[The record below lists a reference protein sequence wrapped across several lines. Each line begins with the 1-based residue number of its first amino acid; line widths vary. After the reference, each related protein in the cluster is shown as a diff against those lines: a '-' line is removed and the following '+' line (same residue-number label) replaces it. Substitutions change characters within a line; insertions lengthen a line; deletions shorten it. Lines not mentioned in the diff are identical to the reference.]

1 MQKEHEFFDVSQHS
15 DRLWLNG
22 NNTEFRPSI
31 REILTIV
38 MATKTK
44 PRSGSILKQ
53 TTPIASSE
61 TVDPSPTFEGDEIA
75 KKMLDS
81 RNIKDGNNISDVA
94 EKERQKRMYAMIK
107 SSSKYKHLQVR
118 ILNAAEAGKFEQ
130 YPDGRRT

>member
-1 MQKEHEFFDVSQHS
+1 
-15 DRLWLNG
+15 
-22 NNTEFRPSI
+22 
-31 REILTIV
+31 

-53 TTPIASSE
+53 TIPIASSD
-61 TVDPSPTFEGDEIA
+61 TVDPTPTLEGDEIA
-75 KKMLDS
+75 KKMLES

-107 SSSKYKHLQVR
+107 SSSKYKHLQVK
-118 ILNAAEAGKFEQ
+118 ILNAAEAGKFQQ